1 MLFINVSFLV
11 NTTAAALAALL
22 TGVIVSLIVVSVV
35 GVIAAVFLWSLRRK
49 TSN

>member
-1 MLFINVSFLV
+1 MLFVNVSFLV
-11 NTTAAALAALL
+11 NTTAAALLA
-22 TGVIVSLIVVSVV
+22 GVIVSLIIVSVV